1 MPRFKVY
8 NYDQN
13 AMVVINYQDQ
23 LPGSAL
29 AWQKRKGL
37 KHFSEWRRKSLSKQ
51 SNGSRPVKNGISW
64 WLAICRIKTSRRYY
78 HES

>member
-1 MPRFKVY
+1 MPRFKAY

-51 SNGSRPVKNGISW
+51 WIASCEKWNKLVASDLSDQN
-64 WLAICRIKTSRRYY
+64 IKALLP
-78 HES
+78 

>member
-51 SNGSRPVKNGISW
+51 WIASCEKWNKLVASDLSDQN
-64 WLAICRIKTSRRYY
+64 IKALLP
-78 HES
+78 